1 MLPPISVSVMLT
13 LCVFVIY
20 PFIGGGSLM
29 KDLYEI
35 PLYALNGYHLT
46 NLFLCER
53 MAGKVDT
60 GGYFL
65 FSVGNDYVVSLL
77 SAGLAFKLCVKKRTL
92 AAFAGPG
99 RITVF

>member
-1 MLPPISVSVMLT
+1 
-13 LCVFVIY
+13 
-20 PFIGGGSLM
+20 
-29 KDLYEI
+29 
-35 PLYALNGYHLT
+35 
-46 NLFLCER
+46 

-60 GGYFL
+60 GCYFL

-92 AAFAGPG
+92 AVFAGPG